1 MWESKFQPLKLA
13 GPSVT
18 PRAARDESDWTG
30 ENCYSQMLIC
40 NWGYWSFHHYYHSHQ
55 SLARNTHHKTY
66 QPQTSE
72 KWQKEIFSDMFWGGR
87 GGLGTTPFSMLLI
100 DYMGCPLASI
110 VLVINQ
116 HIIKSILWSMSPWR
130 LLIMLYSTPMYYVCC
145 MYYNYNNISHN
156 LYFYSKNT
164 KSPMGKSQ
172 QRTEFSELWQSSW
185 SANSN
190 YLHFWLSI
198 LKSVEEIHLRL
209 YQSHKDPKF
218 PGASGQSLCSRQ
230 IQIVYYS

>member
-1 MWESKFQPLKLA
+1 
-13 GPSVT
+13 
-18 PRAARDESDWTG
+18 
-30 ENCYSQMLIC
+30 
-40 NWGYWSFHHYYHSHQ
+40 
-55 SLARNTHHKTY
+55 
-66 QPQTSE
+66 
-72 KWQKEIFSDMFWGGR
+72 
-87 GGLGTTPFSMLLI
+87 MLLI

-145 MYYNYNNISHN
+145 VYYNYNNISHN

-172 QRTEFSELWQSSW
+172 QRTEFSGLWQSSW

-230 IQIVYYS
+230 IQIMVLNSPMQTVVCQYSTIFYGILNLAGRASMWGLQRSLYFIWTFAVVS